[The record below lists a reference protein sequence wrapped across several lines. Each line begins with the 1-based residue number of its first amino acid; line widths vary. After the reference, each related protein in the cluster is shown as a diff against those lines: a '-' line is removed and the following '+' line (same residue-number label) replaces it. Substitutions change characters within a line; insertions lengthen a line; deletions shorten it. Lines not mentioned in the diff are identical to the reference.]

1 MKLMNVLLL
10 TLCAPLLGC
19 ALLPRTAPQEG
30 TAKLEFHSF
39 SGGGPS
45 FRVVMEDESLVDVK
59 ETFRYHKKDHEDL
72 DGAGYDVY
80 FTFTGKKPGITYMT
94 VEERSPI
101 AGNFDHRYEV
111 AVDGKLRV
119 TLTTLSTVD
128 LDAAAEPRATLVI
141 ETERRA
147 FYAALEDNPSAE
159 ALKDRLNDGPIAV
172 EMTDYGHFEKVGLL
186 PWSLM
191 TSDEE
196 ITTEPGDVI
205 LYQGDKLTI
214 YYDENTWTFTRL
226 AKIEDVTREEL
237 LEALGDGDV
246 TVLLYLEWSE

>member
-1 MKLMNVLLL
+1 MKLMNILLL
-10 TLCAPLLGC
+10 TLCVPLLGC
-19 ALLPRTAPQEG
+19 VIWPGTAPQEG
-30 TAKLEFHSF
+30 TARLEFHSF

-45 FRVVMEDESLVDVK
+45 FRAIVADEDLVDVQ
-59 ETFRYHKKDHEDL
+59 ESVRYQKKDHEDL

-80 FTFTGKKPGITYMT
+80 FTFTGKRAGTTALT

-101 AGNFDHRYEV
+101 AGNFDHRYEI

-119 TLTTLSTVD
+119 TLTKLSTVD
-128 LDAAAEPRATLVI
+128 LDAAVEPRATLII

-147 FYAALEDNPSAE
+147 FCATLADNPSAE

-172 EMTDYGHFEKVGLL
+172 EMADYGHFEKVGPL
-186 PWSLM
+186 PWALE
-191 TSDEE
+191 TTDEE

-214 YYDENTWTFTRL
+214 YYDENAWTFTRL